1 MDQSAIDQL
10 NRVESRIREYR
21 GLMLAA
27 RDAGERLKYSRTMK
41 MYRMWRTRLLA
52 GLCESEKETV

>member
-21 GLMLAA
+21 CLMLAA

-52 GLCESEKETV
+52 GLSGQD